1 MTEQKHIVLVNFDF
15 PPNSGIGGRRW
26 AKFARY
32 LAENNVLVHVIK
44 ANPLKGDQP
53 SIWAN
58 EVKHENIL
66 IRSLERPLP
75 QFFTHPSGQLWDKV
89 RYRIYK
95 NKLRARC
102 LGTIYDQAID
112 WESTLVQALTD
123 ITQKHPI
130 STIIASGAPFNL
142 LYYVAK
148 FKAQHKDLQFIADYR
163 DPWLSARNYGMPE
176 LNDEQMAHEVQ
187 KQNEV
192 LTHADIVFSPY
203 LSLSKKIEQENT
215 KGLGNA
221 MYLELAHC
229 YDPANLPPQKSTTE
243 RESDTYTIVYGGA
256 LYQGA
261 EEQFDRLDRCL
272 NELQV
277 ISPQHHEKIRIECHS
292 SDYLRLKARFAHQ
305 EKILFKAA
313 IGKELFHRI
322 DESSAAMILLSEH
335 NQDFKTTKFYEFL
348 SRKKPIMY
356 LGPKGEVAQF
366 LEQHNL
372 GINVES
378 AADLINLMDNKA
390 WSDYD
395 LSQHELNRLG
405 KNLLSYLR

>member
-44 ANPLKGDQP
+44 ADPLKGDQP
-53 SIWAN
+53 SIWAD
-58 EVKHENIL
+58 EVKHENII
-66 IRSLERPLP
+66 IRSLERSLP

-112 WESTLVQALTD
+112 WEPALVQALTD

-187 KQNEV
+187 KQDKV
-192 LTHADIVFSPY
+192 LAHADLVFSPY

-221 MYLELAHC
+221 VYLELAHC
-229 YDPANLPPQKSTTE
+229 YD
-243 RESDTYTIVYGGA
+243 
-256 LYQGA
+256 
-261 EEQFDRLDRCL
+261 
-272 NELQV
+272 
-277 ISPQHHEKIRIECHS
+277 
-292 SDYLRLKARFAHQ
+292 
-305 EKILFKAA
+305 
-313 IGKELFHRI
+313 
-322 DESSAAMILLSEH
+322 
-335 NQDFKTTKFYEFL
+335 
-348 SRKKPIMY
+348 
-356 LGPKGEVAQF
+356 
-366 LEQHNL
+366 
-372 GINVES
+372 
-378 AADLINLMDNKA
+378 
-390 WSDYD
+390 
-395 LSQHELNRLG
+395 
-405 KNLLSYLR
+405 

>member
-1 MTEQKHIVLVNFDF
+1 MTEQKHLILVNFDF

-26 AKFARY
+26 AKFARF
-32 LAENNVLVHVIK
+32 LAENDVVVHVIK
-44 ANPLKGDQP
+44 AAPLKGDQP
-53 SIWAN
+53 SIWAD
-58 EVKHENIL
+58 EVKHKNIL

-75 QFFTHPSGQLWDKV
+75 QFFTHPSEHLWDKV
-89 RYRIYK
+89 RYHIFK

-112 WESTLVQALTD
+112 WEPVLTEALTE

-130 STIIASGAPFNL
+130 STIIATGAPFNI

-176 LNDEQMAHEVQ
+176 LSEEQMAHEVE
-187 KQNEV
+187 KQDEV
-192 LTHADIVFSPY
+192 LAHADIVFSPY
-203 LSLSKKIEQENT
+203 LSLSKKIELENT

-221 MYLELAHC
+221 NYLELAHC
-229 YDPANLPPQKSTTE
+229 YDPANLPPPKSTKKRKSE
-243 RESDTYTIVYGGA
+243 TYTIVYGGA

-272 NELQV
+272 NELQL
-277 ISPQHHEKIRIECHS
+277 ISPQHHDKIRIECYS
-292 SDYLRLKARFAHQ
+292 SDYLRLKARFANQ
-305 EKILFKAA
+305 EKIAFKTA
-313 IGKELFHRI
+313 IDKELFQRI

-356 LGPKGEVAQF
+356 LGPKGTVAEF
-366 LEQHNL
+366 IEKENL
-372 GINVES
+372 GINITS
-378 AADLINLMDNKA
+378 ATDLINLMDKGE
-390 WSDYD
+390 WGTYD
-395 LSQHELNRLG
+395 LSQHELEHLG